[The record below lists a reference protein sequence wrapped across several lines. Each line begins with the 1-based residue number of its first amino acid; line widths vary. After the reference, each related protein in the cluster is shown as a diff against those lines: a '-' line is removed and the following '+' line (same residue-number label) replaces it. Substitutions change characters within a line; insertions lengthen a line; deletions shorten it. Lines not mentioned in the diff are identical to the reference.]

1 MTPRRRFDLWTK
13 SRFSV
18 AWNVLRGR
26 PTMYRMKMYGTPQLQ
41 PDQKGAL
48 IAWCEFRGKP

>member
-1 MTPRRRFDLWTK
+1 
-13 SRFSV
+13 
-18 AWNVLRGR
+18 
-26 PTMYRMKMYGTPQLQ
+26 MYGTPQLQ